1 MIAHRILVVED
12 NDDAREMLA
21 ELLAVRGHAT
31 RTAHDATTA
40 LAIAVDFQPTIALL
54 DIGLPITDGYDLAIR
69 LRALSGLEQLHIVAV
84 TGYGQAEDRRRST
97 AAGIDVH
104 LVKPVDLAALT
115 AAFAIDRG

>member
-1 MIAHRILVVED
+1 MVAHRILVIED

-21 ELLAVRGHAT
+21 ELLAVRGYAT
-31 RTAHDATTA
+31 RTAHDAPTA
-40 LAIAVDFQPTIALL
+40 LAIAADFQPTIALL

-69 LRALSGLEQLHIVAV
+69 LRALAGLDQLHIVAV
-84 TGYGQAEDRRRST
+84 TGYGRAEDRRRSS

-115 AAFAIDRG
+115 AAFVTTRG